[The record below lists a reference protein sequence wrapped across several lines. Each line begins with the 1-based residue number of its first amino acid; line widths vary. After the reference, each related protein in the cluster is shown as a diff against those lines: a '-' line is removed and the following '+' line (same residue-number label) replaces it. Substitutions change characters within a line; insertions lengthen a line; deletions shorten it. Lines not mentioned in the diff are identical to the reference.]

1 MIKELQMHLLRAY
14 LGKRKG
20 EELCCMLLLSI
31 ICGICSIIANIV
43 IYDAIYCVGII
54 KFLNVCWT
62 VLIFISIC
70 TGLALLTTEC
80 DIISIAKHSSLDLKY
95 NNLSIKDRK
104 TLLLF
109 SFYAYTT
116 LCCTGGIFI
125 YIPCIIIY
133 KIFNLIAITLLNKII
148 DQCIKD
154 EPEKAVTNNKP
165 MIQKY
170 DDLLDKK

>member
-1 MIKELQMHLLRAY
+1 MLKELQMQLLRSY
-14 LGKRKG
+14 LGKGIG
-20 EELCCMLLLSI
+20 EKLFCMILLSI
-31 ICGICSIIANIV
+31 ICGICSLITNAV

-54 KFLNVCWT
+54 KFLNICWS

-80 DIISIAKHSSLDLKY
+80 DIISIANHSSLDLKY

-125 YIPCIIIY
+125 YILCIIIY
-133 KIFNLIAITLLNKII
+133 KIFNLIAITLPNKII

-154 EPEKAVTNNKP
+154 ESEKVVTNNKP

>member
-1 MIKELQMHLLRAY
+1 MIKELQMQLLRSY
-14 LGKRKG
+14 LGKGKG
-20 EELCCMLLLSI
+20 EKLFCMLLLSI
-31 ICGICSIIANIV
+31 VCGICSVIANAV
-43 IYDAIYCVGII
+43 IYDATYCVGII

-62 VLIFISIC
+62 VLLFISTC
-70 TGLALLTTEC
+70 TGLALVTTES
-80 DIISIAKHSSLDLKY
+80 DIISISEHCGLNLKY
-95 NNLSIKDRK
+95 NDLSIKDRK

-125 YIPCIIIY
+125 YILCIIIH
-133 KIFNLIAITLLNKII
+133 KIFTLIAITLPNKII

-154 EPEKAVTNNKP
+154 EPEKVVTNNKP